1 MSIAWIAL
9 GKFLTSGAFA
19 HHIAAMPPLTH
30 RLATEADIPAI
41 REVMDRAIDALQGA
55 FLTPAQVTA
64 SRVSMGL
71 DTQLIADR
79 TYFVVTDGNR
89 IAGCGGWSYR
99 ATLYGG
105 DASAIQRDARTLDPA
120 TEPARIRAMY
130 TDPAFTRRGIGR
142 MVLALCE
149 EAARAA
155 GFHRLE
161 MMATLG
167 GEPLYRACG
176 YHEIARVP
184 AMADTDPPVPGVRM
198 GKDLA

>member
-1 MSIAWIAL
+1 MSE
-9 GKFLTSGAFA
+9 LT
-19 HHIAAMPPLTH
+19 P

-41 REVMDRAIDALQGA
+41 RAVMERAIDSLQA
-55 FLTPAQVTA
+55 PFLTPDQIAA
-64 SRVSMGL
+64 SRRSMGL

-79 TYFVVTDGNR
+79 TYFVVTDGEAL
-89 IAGCGGWSYR
+89 AGCGGWSYR

-105 DASAIQRDARTLDPA
+105 DASAIRRDARVLDPTA
-120 TEPARIRAMY
+120 DAARIRAMY
-130 TDPAFTRRGIGR
+130 TDPAFVRRGVGR

-149 EAARAA
+149 DAARAA
-155 GFHRLE
+155 GFRRLE

-176 YHEIARVP
+176 YREIERVP
-184 AMADTDPPVPGVRM
+184 AMADTDPPVPGLRM